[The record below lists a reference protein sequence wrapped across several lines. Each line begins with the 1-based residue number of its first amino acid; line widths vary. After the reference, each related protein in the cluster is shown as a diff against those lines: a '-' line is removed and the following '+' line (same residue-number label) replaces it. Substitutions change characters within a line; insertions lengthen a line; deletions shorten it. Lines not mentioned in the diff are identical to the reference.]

1 MRFKATDEQLH
12 VVELSK
18 NNRVVKIEAGAGC
31 TKTTTLSLVAEA
43 NQTPSLYL
51 AFNKNL
57 VEESA
62 GKFPSWVTRKTTH
75 SVAYG
80 AFGAQLQNKL
90 KRPDGPYQNV
100 CGTGSEIARYYKIRA
115 ECFCDDDDKIITPA
129 GIGVAVKETLARFES
144 SADELLGK
152 QHVSYRPAKSYV
164 NDPTFKYDR
173 YCTTVL
179 SYAALLWKERINTSK
194 KIMATHDTYLKLYQL
209 SKPDLSQYTMLYLDE
224 MQDSTDC
231 VIDIVKRQ
239 MQSKIILVGDDA
251 QAIYGWRGAVSAMG
265 KFDGQVGQLTT
276 SFRFGPAIASE
287 ARMVLGLKEGGG
299 LDIKGWDQVRSEVL
313 DYLPPEMEPLTRAV
327 LYRTNSAL
335 IADGV
340 EYILAGRKVAL
351 EMDTRDYIN
360 IMNSVVALK
369 FNDMKNVKHEE
380 VVPYPSWRHLMEEL
394 EHLSGGDLPRIT
406 KLVAENQHIRVLQA
420 LADYKKPE
428 NPDLILT
435 TAHKSKG
442 REFDIVVL
450 ANDFPDVF
458 DKDGEFIG
466 LEDAEANLLY
476 VALTRAKYTLIR
488 NTTLKDIRKKLYGN
502 KPPTLVVGLGEK
514 LMAQGIATMATADKN
529 NPPSAAEVEQ
539 MAGAMLKTLLA
550 SDDEVNDALAL
561 AREEYLQ
568 QDDDYLCPQELDRY
582 YVESLVGTPDSY
594 WRD

>member
-1 MRFKATDEQLH
+1 MGFKATDEQLN

-31 TKTTTLSLVAEA
+31 TKTTTLSLVADA
-43 NQTPSLYL
+43 VQATSLYL
-51 AFNKNL
+51 AFNKKL
-57 VEESA
+57 VEDSA

-75 SVAYG
+75 SMAYG
-80 AFGAQLQNKL
+80 VFGAQLQHKL

-115 ECFCDDDDKIITPA
+115 ECFTHDDDKVITAA
-129 GIGVAVKETLARFES
+129 GIGIAVKETLARFES

-152 QHVSYRPAKSYV
+152 QHVSYKPAKSYV
-164 NDPTFKYDR
+164 NDPTFNFTG

-179 SYAALLWKERINTSK
+179 SYAAMLWKERINTASK
-194 KIMATHDTYLKLYQL
+194 ILATHDTYLKLYQL
-209 SKPDLSQYTMLYLDE
+209 SKPDLSHFHTLYLDE

-231 VIDIVKRQ
+231 VIDIAKRQ
-239 MQSKIILVGDDA
+239 QNCQIVIVGDDA
-251 QAIYGWRGAVSAMG
+251 QAIYGWRGAVSAMS
-265 KFDGQVGQLTT
+265 KFDGVVGQLST
-276 SFRFGPAIASE
+276 SFRFGPAIAAE
-287 ARMVLGLKEGGG
+287 ARMVLGLKENPG
-299 LDIKGWDQVRSEVL
+299 LELKGWDGVKSEVL
-313 DYLPPEMEPLTRAV
+313 DYLPPEMEPLTRCI
-327 LYRTNSAL
+327 LYRTNAAL

-340 EYILAGRKVAL
+340 DFILGGRKVAL
-351 EMDTRDYIN
+351 EMDTYDYIN

-394 EHLSGGDLPRIT
+394 EHLSGGDLPRIA
-406 KLVAENQHIRVLQA
+406 KLVVENQHARVLQA
-420 LADYKKPE
+420 LRDYKKPE

-458 DKDGEFIG
+458 DKDGEFVG

-476 VALTRAKYTLIR
+476 VALTRAKFYLIR
-488 NTTLKDIRKKLYGN
+488 NYTLKDIRKKLYGN
-502 KPPTLVVGLGEK
+502 NPPTLVVGAVKVMTGEEAVRNIVATGTISNIEDLGP
-514 LMAQGIATMATADKN
+514 ADI
-529 NPPSAAEVEQ
+529 
-539 MAGAMLKTLLA
+539 
-550 SDDEVNDALAL
+550 DDANDALAM

-568 QDDDYLCPQELDRY
+568 GDDDYLCPQELDRY

>member
-1 MRFKATDEQLH
+1 MGFKATGEQLH
-12 VVELSK
+12 IVELSK
-18 NNRVVKIEAGAGC
+18 NHRVVKVEAGAGC
-31 TKTTTLSLVAEA
+31 TKTTTLSLVAQA
-43 NQTPSLYL
+43 NQVPSLYL
-51 AFNKNL
+51 AFNKKL
-57 VEESA
+57 VEEA
-62 GKFPSWVTRKTTH
+62 EGKFPSWVTRKTTH
-75 SVAYG
+75 SIAYG
-80 AFGAQLQNKL
+80 AFGAQLQHKL
-90 KRPDGPYQNV
+90 KRPDGPYKNV

-115 ECFCDDDDKIITPA
+115 ECFCHDDDKIITAA

-152 QHVSYRPAKSYV
+152 QHVSYKPAKGQI
-164 NDPTFKYDR
+164 NDPTFNYVG

-179 SYAALLWKERINTSK
+179 SYAAMLWKERTNTSSS
-194 KIMATHDTYLKLYQL
+194 IMATHDTYLKLYQL
-209 SKPDLSQYTMLYLDE
+209 SKPDLSQYPMLYLDE

-231 VIDIVKRQ
+231 VIDIAKRQ
-239 MQSKIILVGDDA
+239 LNSKIVLVGDDA
-251 QAIYGWRGAVSAMG
+251 QAIYAWRGAVSAMN
-265 KFDGQVGQLTT
+265 KFEGQVGQLTT

-287 ARMVLGLKEGGG
+287 ARMVLSLKESGG
-299 LDIKGWDQVRSEVL
+299 LDLKGWEQVKSEVL
-313 DYLPPEMEPLTRAV
+313 DFLPVEMERKTRCI

-335 IADGV
+335 IFDGV

-380 VVPYPSWRHLMEEL
+380 VVPYPSWRHLMDEF

-420 LADYKKPE
+420 LADYKKPRD
-428 NPDLILT
+428 PDLILT

-476 VALTRAKYTLIR
+476 VALTRAKFTLVR

-502 KPPTLVVGLGEK
+502 NPPTLVVGAVKPTEAPMTAEQVVKMVAGE
-514 LMAQGIATMATADKN
+514 
-529 NPPSAAEVEQ
+529 
-539 MAGAMLKTLLA
+539 MLT
-550 SDDEVNDALAL
+550 DDDINDALAM
-561 AREEYLQ
+561 ALQ
-568 QDDDYLCPQELDRY
+568 DELNDERYDYWDDRQCA
-582 YVESLVGTPDSY
+582 
-594 WRD
+594 